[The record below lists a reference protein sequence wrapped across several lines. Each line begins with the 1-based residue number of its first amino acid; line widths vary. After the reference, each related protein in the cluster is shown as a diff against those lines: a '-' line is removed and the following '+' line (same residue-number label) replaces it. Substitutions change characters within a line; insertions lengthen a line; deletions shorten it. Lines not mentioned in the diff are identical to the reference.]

1 MAVGRVL
8 ALLALAVA
16 GLGAARPAAAQQLP
30 PLEQMLATARTA
42 EDSLAIREAYAAAM
56 GEEAVAAPEAPEEE
70 ARPAPAADPE
80 AAPADIAGP
89 GGRAAGAT
97 PPPEPDPTYR
107 ALMEAEDDDAGV
119 AGEQR
124 PISYSGQR
132 LEFYPGNEV
141 ILLEEDVETSQGG
154 TTMRAQG
161 RLLFRNREGVV
172 EAFEGVEI
180 ERGASRVGADS
191 LFYDRQTGA
200 VATFGATNLSEGQ
213 SETEG
218 ADLTYDLETQSGRLG
233 SGTTFS
239 APWILEGQMDKIGP
253 ITYHVETGHFTTCEL
268 EIPHYRFVSKQIKLR
283 RDDVIVASPITLY
296 FSDVPVFYLPWY
308 VEPVTRGRHSGFL
321 RPAIGINSLLFGS
334 GRERN
339 VQDLGYYYVFG
350 ERADARVAAD
360 WFTESRFV
368 LRGDV
373 RYNVRHEFQGDLRV
387 ERVWNRL
394 DDSVSSLVRY
404 NHDHTFSL
412 RSRGQI
418 DVNWSNSRSFLRR
431 NSFDPE
437 EILQRSFRSA
447 GSYSTRFD
455 WGSLVAGADAD
466 FRLDQDR
473 TDLRP
478 VDIRVSVNQRPLWG
492 PSARGGAAGAR
503 EDQPFWRALQFSA
516 SASGLWR
523 LSRAALDSLGRPLT
537 RIPTDSLGNEIP
549 TEKETIVNEQESDLR
564 FTLNGPLKLVGGA
577 INLTPSATYNARLMN
592 DEEAEDEKFGGT
604 GRLNTGLSM
613 NTRFFRIYQAV
624 PGQISRMRHTVSPTV
639 SLNYAPEPM
648 LFGAADQGQEGQ
660 DSFTANF
667 SVQQEF
673 DARME
678 ARDDETTEGEEGDPE
693 AGAGDGPREEG
704 GVVNLLRITNSF
716 PFDILRAREPD
727 KIGFSTLSTR
737 LSSGLTR
744 DFSVSTTMTHNLR
757 DQDDEGKESFS
768 LFLASITTD
777 FSISGGGGGGRAR
790 TTRYVDESFGGRG
803 DERAT
808 EEARERLA
816 EERMQGVGPWRLSLT
831 HSWTRTRDG
840 EGNRQSIG
848 IGGQILPSPNW
859 SLNYRTNYDITSG
872 EFQGQT
878 LGLVRDLHDWQAT
891 LNVSLF
897 PAEPQDR
904 VLISFRVF
912 LRDVPDLEV
921 PYQVRRE

>member
-1 MAVGRVL
+1 MAVGRAL

-30 PLEQMLATARTA
+30 PLEQMLSSARTA

-56 GEEAVAAPEAPEEE
+56 GEDAVAAPEAPEEE
-70 ARPAPAADPE
+70 ARPAPAAGLE
-80 AAPADIAGP
+80 AAPADTADP
-89 GGRAAGAT
+89 GAPAPGAP

-107 ALMEAEDDDAGV
+107 SLMEAGDDTGV

-132 LEFYPGNEV
+132 LRFYPGSEV
-141 ILLEEDVETSQGG
+141 ILLEEDVETAQGG
-154 TTMRAQG
+154 TTMRARG

-191 LFYDRQTGA
+191 LFYDRQSGA

-233 SGTTFS
+233 TGVTLS

-253 ITYHVETGHFTTCEL
+253 ITYHVEAGHFTTCEL
-268 EIPHYRFVSKQIKLR
+268 EIPHYRFVSKEIKLR
-283 RDDVIVASPITLY
+283 RDDVIVAAPITLY
-296 FSDVPVFYLPWY
+296 FSDIPVFYLPWY

-368 LRGDV
+368 LRGDA

-394 DDSVSSLVRY
+394 DDSQSSLVRY
-404 NHDHTFSL
+404 RHDHTFSL
-412 RSRGQI
+412 RSRGQVN
-418 DVNWSNSRSFLRR
+418 VNWSNSRSFLRR

-492 PSARGGAAGAR
+492 APGRTAAGAR
-503 EDQPFWRALQFSA
+503 EDQPFWRALQYSA
-516 SASGLWR
+516 SASGRWR
-523 LSRAALDSLGRPLT
+523 LSRAAVDSLGQPLP
-537 RIPTDSLGNEIP
+537 RIPTDSLGNAIP
-549 TEKETIVNEQESDLR
+549 TDKETIVNEQESDLR
-564 FTLNGPLKLVGGA
+564 FTLNGPIKLVDGA
-577 INLTPSATYNARLMN
+577 INLTPSASYSARLLN

-604 GRLNTGLSM
+604 GRINTGLSM

-624 PGQISRMRHTVSPTV
+624 PGRITRMRHTVAPTV
-639 SLNYAPEPM
+639 SLNYAPEPTF
-648 LFGAADQGQEGQ
+648 FGAADQGQEGQ

-667 SVQQEF
+667 SIQQEF
-673 DARME
+673 DAKVEER
-678 ARDDETTEGEEGDPE
+678 DETAKAEGDSLAAARKA
-693 AGAGDGPREEG
+693 AGRPRESSR
-704 GVVNLLRITNSF
+704 VLNLLRITNSF

-744 DFSVSTTMTHNLR
+744 DFNISTTMTHNLR
-757 DQDDEGKESFS
+757 DEDDEGKESFS
-768 LFLASITTD
+768 FFLSSITTD
-777 FSISGGGGGGRAR
+777 FSISGGGGGGRVR

-803 DERAT
+803 DEEAT

-816 EERMQGVGPWRLSLT
+816 EERVQGGVGPWRLSLT
-831 HSWTRTRDG
+831 HSWSRSRDG
-840 EGNRQSIG
+840 VGNRQSLG

-859 SLNYRTNYDITSG
+859 SLNYRTTYDITSG

-891 LNVSLF
+891 LNFSLF

-904 VLISFRVF
+904 VLILFRVF